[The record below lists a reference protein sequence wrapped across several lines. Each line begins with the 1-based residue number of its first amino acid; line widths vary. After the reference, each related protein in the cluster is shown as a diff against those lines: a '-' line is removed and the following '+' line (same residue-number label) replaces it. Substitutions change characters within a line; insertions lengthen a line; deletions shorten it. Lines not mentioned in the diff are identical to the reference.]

1 MTYLGTFKKVYKFAT
16 ALRILVRLPSL
27 FYGVMVTRQILV
39 LKFKVRV
46 LVEQL

>member
-1 MTYLGTFKKVYKFAT
+1 MYLCGRRKKY
-16 ALRILVRLPSL
+16 SL

-46 LVEQL
+46 LVEQQKDKILTITFV